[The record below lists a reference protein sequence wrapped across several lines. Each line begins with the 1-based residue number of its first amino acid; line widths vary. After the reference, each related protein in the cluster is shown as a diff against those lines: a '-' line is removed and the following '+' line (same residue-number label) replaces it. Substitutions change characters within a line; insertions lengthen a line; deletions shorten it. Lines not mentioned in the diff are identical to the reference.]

1 MPAGRLASINVST
14 GGVPKT
20 AVAEASVTEAGLA
33 GDRQRDLRYHGGPDR
48 AVSLYSLEAIEA
60 LRRQGHPI
68 GAGTTG
74 ENLTLAGLDWGA
86 VVPGAEIRVGPVRLQ
101 VTGYAAPCSNIAGSF
116 ADRAFVRISQ
126 KLRPGWSR
134 VYARVLAGG
143 VVRVGDPA
151 ELCGPPGRGQPARGA
166 GEA

>member
-1 MPAGRLASINVST
+1 MPSGRIASINVSA
-14 GGVPKT
+14 GGVPKS
-20 AVAEASVTEAGLA
+20 AVAEAAVTGTGVA

-48 AVSLYSLEAIEA
+48 AVSLYSLELIEA
-60 LRRQGHPI
+60 LRREGHPI
-68 GAGTTG
+68 DAGTTG
-74 ENLTLAGLDWGA
+74 ENLTVAGLDWGA
-86 VVPGAEIRVGPVRLQ
+86 VVPGAEVHVGPVLLR

-116 ADRAFVRISQ
+116 TRGNFMRISP

-151 ELCGPPGRGQPARGA
+151 VLSAPPERGAAGRGARQG
-166 GEA
+166 